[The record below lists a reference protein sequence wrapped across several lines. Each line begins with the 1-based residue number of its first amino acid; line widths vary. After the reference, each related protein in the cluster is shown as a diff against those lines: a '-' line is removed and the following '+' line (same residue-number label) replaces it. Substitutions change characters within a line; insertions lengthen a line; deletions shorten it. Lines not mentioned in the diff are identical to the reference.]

1 MHRSTLIGSAVT
13 RRLPVVSFLPRPP
26 AIPSIEPARA
36 PGLHLICAVELCERL
51 AGVMVSSLLVLYLNE
66 GLGLDTGS
74 SAKVASYVNVL
85 SYLAGV
91 LGGMLADRGLGA
103 RRAVLVGLVLLALG
117 YAVLGLVHGAP
128 GGLWAALSLVVG
140 GHGLFKPNMAALVGA
155 LYAPSDPRRA
165 RAFSCYYYAV
175 NIGAL
180 IGPCV
185 GGLVRTLL
193 GWGAAFGVAAVCVA
207 ATAVLLRVGKQQ
219 LRANVAAIRFSPQVI
234 TEPPAAEKRE
244 RPIPARS
251 VALVLALAMLALFGA
266 ALSHSYGTLLLWARD
281 DARRTLLGHAIP
293 PDFFAALPAA
303 FVLLLGPV
311 LDRATK
317 ALAAHG
323 HAPSEPGKFTV
334 GMLLCALAYSLM
346 LAASLVHPSPS
357 GANPGWL
364 VACKVALAL
373 GELLGVPVGLALV
386 ERLAPLHRKG
396 LTLGLCYLAHAV
408 GYWLGGEFSALW
420 PRWSHA
426 RFFGVLAVGCI
437 ISAAL
442 IQSQTQRFAKALTQK
457 P

>member
-1 MHRSTLIGSAVT
+1 MHKSTLIGSAVA
-13 RRLPVVSFLPRPP
+13 RRVPIVSFVSPP
-26 AIPSIEPARA
+26 SAPSVVEPAHV
-36 PGLHLICAVELCERL
+36 PGLYLICAVELGERL
-51 AGVMVSSLLVLYLNE
+51 GGMIVSSLLVLYLNE
-66 GLGLDTGS
+66 GLGLNTGS

-91 LGGMLADRGLGA
+91 LGGIIADRGLGA
-103 RRAVLVGLVLLALG
+103 RRAVLVGVVLLALG

-128 GGLWAALSLVVG
+128 AGLWVALALVVG
-140 GHGLFKPNMAALVGA
+140 GHGLFKPNIAALVGA

-165 RAFSCYYYAV
+165 RAFSYYYYAV

-193 GWGAAFGVAAVCVA
+193 GWGAAFGVAAACVA
-207 ATAVLLRVGKQQ
+207 ATAVLLSVGRQR
-219 LRANVAAIRFSPQVI
+219 LRANVATIRFSPQVI
-234 TEPPAAEKRE
+234 AEPPAADKRE
-244 RPIPARS
+244 RPIPTRS

-311 LDRATK
+311 LERVTR
-317 ALAAHG
+317 ALAARG
-323 HAPSEPGKFTV
+323 HVPSEPGKFKV
-334 GMLLCALAYSLM
+334 GMLLCALAYGLM
-346 LAASLVHPSPS
+346 LAASLVHPGPS
-357 GANPGWL
+357 GANPLWL

-386 ERLAPLHRKG
+386 ERLAPLRRKG